1 MSVITEPLRR
11 PAPQVVATDVTVP
24 RSTKRWIDWVTTT
37 DHKKI
42 GIMYLVT
49 TFAFFLLGGV
59 EALLMR
65 VQLGSA
71 NNTLLSGQT
80 YNELLTMHGT
90 TMIFLFVVPV
100 MAGFGNYFVPLM
112 IGARDMAFPRL
123 NALSYWL
130 LLAAGIVFYA
140 TLFWHPPEAG
150 WWSYPPL
157 SSIQYSP
164 GGGQD
169 AWIFLIHL
177 TGLSSLLGAI
187 NFYATIVNMRA
198 PGMSWGRLPL
208 FIWTILVYAI
218 LLIIA
223 LPVVAAAVTML
234 LTDRHFGTHFFDP
247 TNHGSPVLWQHLFWF
262 FGHPEVYIM
271 ILPGFGMISEVI
283 PVFSRKPIFGYKA
296 IAASTAVIA
305 FLATLV
311 WAHHMFASPVPI
323 VVLGFFMLSS
333 FLIGVPTGVKVF
345 NWIATLWRGSLVMTT
360 SLYFAVG
367 FIAIFVLG
375 GITGIFLA
383 VFPIDWQLNDTYFVV
398 AHFHYVL
405 MGGAVF
411 SIFAGLYYWFPKMT
425 GRLLNETLGK
435 LSFWV
440 MFIGFNMTFF
450 PMHAMGLEGMPRRIY
465 TFQPGTGWG
474 TLNLI
479 ATIGSFI
486 LGAGILVT
494 IANVARSYTRG
505 AIAGP
510 DPWKGNT
517 LEWFTTSPPPV
528 NNFDVIPRVRSVEPM
543 RDIRRQV
550 ERQTGTIQKTGGSER
565 FERTY
570 S

>member
-1 MSVITEPLRR
+1 MSITQPALRPVPQVIAHEVTEPR
-11 PAPQVVATDVTVP
+11 T
-24 RSTKRWIDWVTTT
+24 TKRWLDWMTTT

-49 TFAFFLLGGV
+49 TFVFFILGGV

-65 VQLGSA
+65 LQLGVP
-71 NNTLLSGQT
+71 NNTLITAQH
-80 YNELLTMHGT
+80 YNQLLTLHGT

-130 LLAAGIVFYA
+130 LLFGGIVFYMS
-140 TLFWHPPEAG
+140 LFFQPPEAG

-157 SSIQYSP
+157 SSALYSP
-164 GGGQD
+164 SGGQD
-169 AWIFLIHL
+169 AWIFLVHI
-177 TGLSSLLGAI
+177 TGISSLVGAI

-208 FIWTILVYAI
+208 FVWSILIYAV
-218 LLIIA
+218 LLIVAI
-223 LPVVAAAVTML
+223 PVIGAAVTML

-271 ILPGFGMISEVI
+271 ILPGFGIISEVI

-296 IAASTAVIA
+296 IAAATSVIA
-305 FLATLV
+305 FLAVLV

-333 FLIGVPTGVKVF
+333 FLIGVPTGVKIF
-345 NWIATLWRGSLVMTT
+345 NWIATLWRGSIVMTT

-367 FIAIFVLG
+367 FIAIFVIG

-411 SIFAGLYYWFPKMT
+411 TIFSGLYYWFPKMT
-425 GRLLNETLGK
+425 GRMLGERLGK
-435 LSFWV
+435 TSFWI

-450 PMHAMGLEGMPRRIY
+450 VQHALGLSGMPRRIY
-465 TFQPGTGWG
+465 TYQPGLGWS
-474 TLNLI
+474 TYNLI
-479 ATIGSFI
+479 STIGSFI
-486 LGAGILVT
+486 LGTGILVT
-494 IANVARSYTRG
+494 IANVALSLKRG
-505 AIAGP
+505 AVAGP

-517 LEWFTTSPPPV
+517 LEWFTPSPPPE
-528 NNFDVIPRVRSVEPM
+528 NNFDTIPRVRSVEPM

-550 ERQTGTIQKTGGSER
+550 ERTTGATQKTGGSEQFAR
-565 FERTY
+565 V
-570 S
+570 